1 MLEKFGML
9 KKEKSGLLA
18 INATE
23 ALD

>member
-9 KKEKSGLLA
+9 KKEKSELLA
-18 INATE
+18 INETE